1 MSFPPARFRQFAAP
15 FLLLLA
21 AAILAPSY
29 WTALSSPAIGIYH
42 DDSLY
47 LVTARTLA
55 EGRGYWIESIPAPI
69 AQTKYPVLFPAL
81 LALVWKLAPAF
92 PANVL
97 YFKLVP
103 FLAALVWLG
112 LSYRLIGRHSG
123 SPVFAATAIA
133 LVASSPQVI
142 FLSTTVLSETLFAAL
157 ATASL
162 LLWVRHSQHNSVM
175 PLVASAVLAAAAYHT
190 RTIGFCLILG
200 GILAYAWQ
208 RKWRES
214 VLFAGVAGGLAL
226 PWIVWQAIHKS
237 SPDPYLSQEN
247 YYSAYN
253 IVFNFPWD
261 EKVRI
266 ALTNLLYLP
275 FSVQALFDW
284 SWGGILGVISVPF
297 IVRAFFRSEVPLA
310 VRSMLMLSGAVILLW
325 VWPPLRFVVPLL
337 PLVLWMIWG
346 GAPAMVR
353 KALIP
358 CCWLL
363 FVQGY
368 RASDTFSAIA
378 TESGFWCPVITG
390 KEEWHE
396 FRRQLDWI
404 EANTAPDA
412 IIQSNVDPTIY
423 LFTKRHAIRGS
434 HQNASLSW
442 YLDREQVLGSPEQFE
457 STLRRNNVN
466 YVVETPW
473 TWFLESRFLAALV
486 SGARL
491 KHPEEF
497 KVVQQSNVKGFRILK
512 FEPAQEQQQDR

>member
-1 MSFPPARFRQFAAP
+1 MTFTPARLRQYAAP

-47 LVTARTLA
+47 VVTARTLA

-81 LALVWKLAPAF
+81 LAVVWKLAPEF
-92 PANVL
+92 PANVV

-103 FLAALVWLG
+103 FLSALVWLG
-112 LSYRLIGRHSG
+112 LSYRLIQQQTGNAL
-123 SPVFAATAIA
+123 FAASAIA

-157 ATASL
+157 ATGSL
-162 LLWVRHSQHNSVM
+162 LLWVRHNQSSGIRA
-175 PLVASAVLAAAAYHT
+175 LVGSAVLATAAYHT

-214 VLFAGVAGGLAL
+214 ILFAGIAGSLAL
-226 PWIVWQAIHKS
+226 PWIVWQAMHRS
-237 SPDPYLSQEN
+237 APDPYLSQEN

-266 ALTNLLYLP
+266 ALTNLMYLP

-284 SWGGILGVISVPF
+284 SWGGILGLIATPF
-297 IVRAFFRSEVPLA
+297 IVRAFFRAEIPLA
-310 VRSMLMLSGAVILLW
+310 VRSMLLLSGAVILLW
-325 VWPPLRFVVPLL
+325 VWPPLRFLVPLL

-346 GAPAMVR
+346 GAPAVVR

-368 RASDTFSAIA
+368 RASAAFSAIA
-378 TESGFWCPVITG
+378 AESGFWCPVVTG

-396 FRRQLDWI
+396 FTRQLDWI
-404 EANTAPDA
+404 QANTAPDA
-412 IIQSNVDPTIY
+412 IIQSNIDPTIY
-423 LFTKRHAIRGS
+423 LFTNRKAIRGT

-442 YLDREQVLGSPEQFE
+442 YLDRKEALGTPEQFE
-457 STLRRNNVN
+457 STLRRNQVN
-466 YVVETPW
+466 YIVETPW
-473 TWFLESRFLAALV
+473 TWFMESRFLADLV
-486 SGARL
+486 SAIRK
-491 KHPEEF
+491 KHPESLGLLRDS
-497 KVVQQSNVKGFRILK
+497 KVEGYRIFQFQQ
-512 FEPAQEQQQDR
+512 EHP